1 MSAKPLPAVRIALI
15 GVGRI
20 ADLHAGAYAT
30 DPRVELAA
38 VCDLNEDTA
47 RTRAEQWEVGKVYT
61 DFADVLGDP
70 DIDAVEILTPTSLHH
85 RMTLEAAAAGKH
97 VSVQKPM
104 ALNVADARAMV
115 EACEAASVVF
125 KVCENY
131 VFYPPLVRAKQ
142 LIDDG
147 VIGKVL
153 NVGMRMIAAAQ
164 GGWPVAAEAWQWRL
178 EEAQVAGGP
187 QTFDHGHHLYSSAW
201 FLGGGIDKIHAWIN
215 HIDAVVD
222 SPATLQW
229 NYADGL
235 AQGSMQFVMCP
246 DLKMPSPYYS
256 NDEWFEIVG
265 TRGLIWVNQCTSHV
279 RTDLP
284 PVVVYDNDG
293 IHPIDDVEGDWAEG
307 FNGALRNFVDAILGE
322 APPLLSGEEGLE
334 ILAYDLA
341 GQRSHQLERPVYIE
355 EMHAPRPD
363 ALYARRRKADLK
375 ARQPHK
381 PPWWSKLFGS
391 DDRHAPK
398 CRELTEGLLERFD
411 GEAVADWTAVLC
423 VSAEGEH
430 GGQWTLRFDGG
441 EMTLDEG
448 LDPAAELTVILSA
461 GTWAA
466 ILMGDKKVESAFLQG
481 KLKIDGKP
489 EAALPLRAAFGL

>member
-1 MSAKPLPAVRIALI
+1 VSRSPSTPVRIALI

-20 ADLHAGAYAT
+20 ADLHAGAYAH

-38 VCDLNEDTA
+38 VCDLDEETT
-47 RTRAEQWEVGKVYT
+47 RSRAEEWGVGKVYT
-61 DFADVLGDP
+61 DYTDVLADP
-70 DIDAVEILTPTSLHH
+70 DIDAVEILTPTSLHCA
-85 RMTLEAAAAGKH
+85 MTQQAAQAGKH

-104 ALNVADARAMV
+104 ALSVGDAHAMV
-115 EACEAASVVF
+115 EACEAAGVVF

-131 VFYPPLVRAKQ
+131 VFYPPLVRAKE
-142 LIDDG
+142 LIDAG
-147 VIGKVL
+147 VIGKPL
-153 NVGMRMIAAAQ
+153 NLGMRMISAAQ
-164 GGWPVAAEAWQWRL
+164 GGWPIAAEAWQWRL
-178 EEAQVAGGP
+178 EEAQIAGGP
-187 QTFDHGHHLYSSAW
+187 QTFDHGHHMYSAAW
-201 FLGGGIDKIHAWIN
+201 FLLGSIDKIHAWIN

-229 NYADGL
+229 NYVDGL

-246 DLKMPSPYYS
+246 DLNMPSPYYS

-265 TRGLIWVNQCTSHV
+265 TKGLIWVNQCTSAV

-293 IHPIDDVEGDWAEG
+293 IHHHRDLEADWAEG
-307 FNGALRNFVDAILGE
+307 FNGALHNFVDAILGE
-322 APPLLSGEEGLE
+322 AEPLLSGEEGLE

-341 GQRSHQLERPVYIE
+341 GQRSHQLERPVYVE
-355 EMHAPRPD
+355 EMYAIRPD
-363 ALYARRRKADLK
+363 TVYARRRKTEIK
-375 ARQPHK
+375 ARKPHR

-398 CRELTEGLLERFD
+398 CRELTEQLLERFD
-411 GEAVADWTAVLC
+411 GEAVPDWTAVLC

-430 GGQWTLRFDGG
+430 GGQWTLRFERGQMD
-441 EMTLDEG
+441 LREG
-448 LDPAAELTVILSA
+448 LDPAAELTVTLSA

-481 KLKIDGKP
+481 KLKVDGKP
-489 EAALPLRAAFGL
+489 EVALPLRAAFGL